1 LALHSDDLAVFT
13 GRAPAVSL
21 LFFSLL
27 FLPCCRLS
35 LFDGQIKKPTA
46 RKEEQR
52 EKQQRNGIIYKGK
65 LLSNWLS
72 NQFLNVFKKR
82 ESRPVCL
89 FLLSFALINHL
100 SHQKFEVALVTG

>member
-1 LALHSDDLAVFT
+1 MLAVFT
-13 GRAPAVSL
+13 GGAPAVSL

-46 RKEEQR
+46 RKDEQR

-65 LLSNWLS
+65 LLCNWLS
-72 NQFLNVFKKR
+72 NQFSKVFKR
-82 ESRPVCL
+82 ESRPVFL
-89 FLLSFALINHL
+89 FLLSFALISHL
-100 SHQKFEVALVTG
+100 SHQKFEVALLTG